1 MPSRV
6 YQRTKI
12 TVYGAWISGEGKG
25 CRFGVRGREAEKEAL
40 GLNEARSEKCQCGG
54 FGSSTRLCPLWG
66 GSSFFKSSFSVTS
79 LLQEVLGGLCGF
91 WLSQFLNGCSLVSFV
106 SVLNLYFPV
115 SERDRIT
122 FHWSL

>member
-1 MPSRV
+1 MPSRG

-25 CRFGVRGREAEKEAL
+25 CRFGIRGREAEKEAL
-40 GLNEARSEKCQCGG
+40 GLNEAKVREMPVWRLWELHKALPVCGEG
-54 FGSSTRLCPLWG
+54 V
-66 GSSFFKSSFSVTS
+66 FSLRAAS
-79 LLQEVLGGLCGF
+79 LLLQEVLGGLCGF